1 MKRCILHI
9 GQSKTGSSAIQSF
22 LNLNKKRIKKNGILY
37 PGVKLHGVTLD
48 LYNHNSVADS
58 LSGLKSYPEVEAE
71 EYFRQFSE
79 LLIKDDCQTL
89 VLSGEHFFGGEPR
102 VWDVQ
107 SKEDHITA
115 YRKKLKAL
123 HYFLKEYEVTI
134 IIYLRDQLE
143 WTESAISQI
152 IRYEGLLDKKI
163 YHDDWQFFEL
173 MKPVLD
179 YENLLEQ
186 WLSILEPKKLIC
198 IPYKKDIL
206 HGNNS
211 VSDFLCQLG
220 INDDYL
226 ISKAVGHKVHDS
238 LSREYIELKKTLNKE
253 ACSKT
258 EERVRIDCLN
268 RANSKINMGE
278 KYKISYDLYQKIQ
291 KYYSSMNTRITKKY
305 IKKGV
310 FSINV
315 RENYS
320 IDTYDIVHLSKA
332 KKYFYKEYYSFSVK
346 IKRLEINIKTYLR
359 THLRPLH
366 VILYKMKTIVKT
378 NLYHR

>member
-22 LNLNKKRIKKNGILY
+22 LNLNKKKLKKNGILY
-37 PGVKLHGVTLD
+37 PGIKLHGVTLD

-58 LSGLKSYPEVEAE
+58 LSGLKRYPEVEAK
-71 EYFRQFSE
+71 EYFKQFSE
-79 LLIKDDCQTL
+79 SLIKDNCPTM

-107 SKEDHITA
+107 SKEDHIAA
-115 YRKKLKAL
+115 YKNKIEAL
-123 HYFLKEYEVTI
+123 HYFLTEYEITI

-179 YENLLEQ
+179 YENLLEK
-186 WLSILEPKKLIC
+186 WHSILKPKKLIC
-198 IPYKKDIL
+198 IPYKKDSL

-211 VSDFLCQLG
+211 VSDFLWQLG
-220 INDDYL
+220 INNNYL
-226 ISKAVGHKVHDS
+226 ISKAVDHKVHES

-268 RANSKINMGE
+268 RANNKINMGE

-291 KYYSSMNTRITKKY
+291 KYYSSMNARITEKY
-305 IKKGV
+305 IKEGV
-310 FSINV
+310 FCINV

-320 IDTYDIVHLSKA
+320 IGAYDNDHISKA
-332 KKYFYKEYYSFSVK
+332 RKYFYKEYYSFSVK
-346 IKRLEINIKTYLR
+346 IKRIEINIKKYLR
-359 THLRPLH
+359 IHLRPLH
-366 VILYKMKTIVKT
+366 VILYKMKIIVKT